1 MFDIAHIIQSG
12 GLILIGLIVFAESGM
27 FVGFFLPGDTLLL
40 TAGIFAAQGKLSV
53 TAVILVVA
61 IAAML
66 GDNLGY
72 WIGRRYGRHLFEKE
86 DGIFFS
92 RQHLRQAERFFER
105 FGNKT
110 MMLSH
115 FVPVVR
121 TFAPPVAGAAK
132 MPRSKFIPYDAIGC
146 ISWAVIVTLIG
157 YWFGGKIPD
166 IDHYILIAVA
176 AVMLI
181 TLGPSV
187 WHVHKAVR
195 KKKKRTGEAGAAAS
209 KPAKKETKK
218 PV

>member
-12 GLILIGLIVFAESGM
+12 GLLLIAIIVFAESGM

-40 TAGIFAAQGKLSV
+40 TAGVFAAQGKLSLV
-53 TAVILVVA
+53 AVIIIIALAA
-61 IAAML
+61 IA

-72 WIGRRYGRHLFEKE
+72 LIGKRYGRHLFEKE

-92 RQHLRQAERFFER
+92 KEHLHQAELFFKR

-115 FVPVVR
+115 FVPIVR
-121 TFAPPVAGAAK
+121 TFAPPVAGAAH
-132 MPRSKFIPYDAIGC
+132 MPRRKFVPYDAIGC
-146 ISWAVIVTLIG
+146 TSWAIIVTLVG
-157 YWFGGKIPD
+157 YWFGSKIPN

-176 AVMLI
+176 AIMLI

-195 KKKKRTGEAGAAAS
+195 QKSARKKA
-209 KPAKKETKK
+209 AKKTDE
-218 PV
+218 